1 MKRIFG
7 KIAISDFSAFDLAVT
22 RHDAAAPKRKSAHAF
37 CWQFCPRPPMSH
49 AAPHD
54 QLHRKKRARH
64 AASEASYSFSRAGDL
79 SSRFGEL
86 LFSEQHSDLTLIVGV
101 GDAQQRIFAHRLVL
115 SVAAQPFC
123 KMLDA
128 SSSWRESSAA
138 TISLPDH
145 PPAIIKQCLRYIYTA
160 AVNLTPAD
168 AMGVL
173 EAARRYQLDGLQ
185 DACRAAAMHFAL
197 SAVHV
202 DRASPFGD
210 GFFKCMDNLNREHQL
225 MRATNIFTVFT
236 SAVEMGDEPL
246 KLLALPHVDK
256 LATTLFGSADFL
268 RTARYDHLL
277 ELLARD
283 ELCIREFALYES
295 LVDWASLCHSRAEQ
309 LPILL
314 PLIRLPLF
322 KKTTLLHPN
331 FRKRMHFSADRILDS
346 LAFLEKDPRARLFHL
361 VPSLSQTF
369 ETEKVCRDFR
379 VTFGRHSAVG
389 GVVIDLSCVSR
400 VHCKVER
407 VTKER
412 KGRVIKDRVMVTN
425 SSTTNGTYVGGIL
438 LNKAGEKREL
448 KVGSMLEFSSTSKP
462 GLPSYKLTLP
472 QADPWFR
479 PRGLNRSC
487 DDEDDSSDSDSS
499 SSSSDSSGSGSGSG
513 SDSSSDDSEDS
524 S

>member
-1 MKRIFG
+1 
-7 KIAISDFSAFDLAVT
+7 
-22 RHDAAAPKRKSAHAF
+22 
-37 CWQFCPRPPMSH
+37 
-49 AAPHD
+49 
-54 QLHRKKRARH
+54 
-64 AASEASYSFSRAGDL
+64 
-79 SSRFGEL
+79 
-86 LFSEQHSDLTLIVGV
+86 
-101 GDAQQRIFAHRLVL
+101 
-115 SVAAQPFC
+115 
-123 KMLDA
+123 MLDA

-202 DRASPFGD
+202 DRVKGD

-322 KKTTLLHPN
+322 KKATLLHPN
-331 FRKRMHFSADRILDS
+331 FRKRMHFSADRILLPPS
-346 LAFLEKDPRARLFHL
+346 SAFFFRLLPPSSAFFRL
-361 VPSLSQTF
+361 LPPIGSSTRSPSLRRTH
-369 ETEKVCRDFR
+369 
-379 VTFGRHSAVG
+379 GRASFT
-389 GVVIDLSCVSR
+389 SC
-400 VHCKVER
+400 
-407 VTKER
+407 
-412 KGRVIKDRVMVTN
+412 
-425 SSTTNGTYVGGIL
+425 
-438 LNKAGEKREL
+438 
-448 KVGSMLEFSSTSKP
+448 
-462 GLPSYKLTLP
+462 
-472 QADPWFR
+472 QA
-479 PRGLNRSC
+479 
-487 DDEDDSSDSDSS
+487 
-499 SSSSDSSGSGSGSG
+499 
-513 SDSSSDDSEDS
+513 
-524 S
+524 